1 MRDEDVVA
9 GCLFGSDTAR
19 INAVITDDNVEFA
32 VQSCQRALRSLL
44 QPLAAF
50 ALVASAELAAQ
61 RIGHNSVEEPGP
73 QFLYK
78 GQPLDCVCSDR
89 EVGRSRAN
97 LGRLELDASSHLRSS
112 SLLLVLRLPRSWPSS
127 RPSSPT
133 TSSTWAATR

>member
-9 GCLFGSDTAR
+9 RCFLGSDTAL
-19 INAVITDDNVEFA
+19 IDAVITDDNVEFA

-50 ALVASAELAAQ
+50 ALVASAEPAAQ
-61 RIGHNSVEEPGP
+61 RIDHSFVEEPGP

-89 EVGRSRAN
+89 EVGRSRAE
-97 LGRLELDASSHLRSS
+97 GMRLDRAEC
-112 SLLLVLRLPRSWPSS
+112 PRECL
-127 RPSSPT
+127 SPT
-133 TSSTWAATR
+133 CFDEPWAELRRCG

>member
-9 GCLFGSDTAR
+9 GCFLGSDTAL
-19 INAVITDDNVEFA
+19 IDAVITDDNVEFA

-50 ALVASAELAAQ
+50 ALVASAEPAAQ
-61 RIGHNSVEEPGP
+61 RIGHSFVEEPGP

-89 EVGRSRAN
+89 EVGRSRAE
-97 LGRLELDASSHLRSS
+97 GVRLDRAECPCECLSHTCLDEPRAELR
-112 SLLLVLRLPRSWPSS
+112 RRG
-127 RPSSPT
+127 
-133 TSSTWAATR
+133 